1 MGTPIVNTAVE
12 PAMTSIESKG
22 SAMMSKRER
31 RELERMR
38 LDGYGP
44 TRIAEELELSVNTVK
59 SYIRRHPSLKNAVYC
74 LQCGRAVPQ
83 TPGRKRKKFRCN
95 QCRSR
100 FWNTRYRK
108 GGRNGKG
115 K

>member
-1 MGTPIVNTAVE
+1 MRWSASIAAGPSGAMGTPIVNTAAA
-12 PAMTSIESKG
+12 PAMTSIESEG

-59 SYIRRHPSLKNAVYC
+59 SEILHPQASQPEERRLLPAMWE
-74 LQCGRAVPQ
+74 
-83 TPGRKRKKFRCN
+83 
-95 QCRSR
+95 SR
-100 FWNTRYRK
+100 TADA
-108 GGRNGKG
+108 GMQAEEVLL
-115 K
+115 

>member
-1 MGTPIVNTAVE
+1 
-12 PAMTSIESKG
+12 MTSTESEG

-59 SYIRRHPSLKNAVYC
+59 SYIRRHPSLRNAVYC
-74 LQCGRAVPQ
+74 LQCGRAVKQ
-83 TPGRKRKKFRCN
+83 TPGRKRKKFCSDR
-95 QCRSR
+95 CRSQY
-100 FWNTRYRK
+100 WNHKYRK
-108 GGRNGKG
+108 GGRNGTG

>member
-1 MGTPIVNTAVE
+1 
-12 PAMTSIESKG
+12 MTSIESEG

-59 SYIRRHPSLKNAVYC
+59 SYIRRHPSLKNAIYC

-83 TPGRKRKKFRCN
+83 TPGRKRKKFCCN